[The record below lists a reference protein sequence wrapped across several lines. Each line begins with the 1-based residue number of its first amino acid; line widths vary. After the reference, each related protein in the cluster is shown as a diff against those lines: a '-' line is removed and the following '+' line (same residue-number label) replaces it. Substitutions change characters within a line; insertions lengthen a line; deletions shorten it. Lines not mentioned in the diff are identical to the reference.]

1 VFVTRQT
8 PSILT
13 SKTVDRGEV
22 SIEAVLL
29 VPALFFIALIAVQAG
44 VLLHGVSVAN
54 HVAAAGATAA
64 ARLGATSTDGNLAVQ
79 VAADSV
85 GARLAKAS
93 EIHATQQ
100 HVSVR
105 VWIVVPQA
113 VPMFGQQVSREV
125 RVPRER
131 FVAYPNR

>member
-8 PSILT
+8 HSILT
-13 SKTVDRGEV
+13 NKSLDRGEV

-44 VLLHGVSVAN
+44 VVLHGVSVAN

-64 ARLGATSTDGNLAVQ
+64 ARLGATSTDGSLAVQ

-85 GARLAKAS
+85 GARLARNS
-93 EIHATQQ
+93 EIIATAQD
-100 HVSVR
+100 VSVR
-105 VWIVVPQA
+105 VWVA
-113 VPMFGQQVSREV
+113 VPRAVPLFGQEVSREV

-131 FVAYPNR
+131 FVSYPDR